1 MSEFASWLVQELEA
15 RGWSRAELARRGGVT
30 STSVDQVVNGL
41 TRPGLKFAR
50 AVARAFEMRAAGL
63 GIRAIMRETGLV
75 KSRQGM
81 LRLLA
86 NPIYKGIYVY
96 SSEEWPG
103 VAPALVDAAQWDAA
117 QQTPKIHPRTRGA
130 NYLLT
135 GLLRCGYCGYAMCG
149 NRTRVRFK
157 NGRLWERRYYWCSK
171 RNTHLD
177 ACAAPMAHAE
187 ALEADVFELV
197 LADFLA
203 PEPFARFVALARAT
217 ANTAAQT
224 ARAEQLERQI
234 AAAETALGGMVDL
247 LGQGIAVA
255 VVADKL
261 KAQEEVLRELRQAR
275 ATLGNPHPLMVASE
289 AELRDFVE
297 RLRERLTTDNV
308 DAQRAVLHEVIE
320 VIRFGPE
327 LVIEYRLPHG

>member
-15 RGWSRAELARRGGVT
+15 RGWS
-30 STSVDQVVNGL
+30 
-41 TRPGLKFAR
+41 
-50 AVARAFEMRAAGL
+50 
-63 GIRAIMRETGLV
+63 
-75 KSRQGM
+75 
-81 LRLLA
+81 
-86 NPIYKGIYVY
+86 
-96 SSEEWPG
+96 
-103 VAPALVDAAQWDAA
+103 
-117 QQTPKIHPRTRGA
+117 
-130 NYLLT
+130 
-135 GLLRCGYCGYAMCG
+135 
-149 NRTRVRFK
+149 
-157 NGRLWERRYYWCSK
+157 
-171 RNTHLD
+171 
-177 ACAAPMAHAE
+177 
-187 ALEADVFELV
+187 
-197 LADFLA
+197 
-203 PEPFARFVALARAT
+203 
-217 ANTAAQT
+217 
-224 ARAEQLERQI
+224 RAEQLERQI